1 MSCVQAQRL
10 PAMMCLLRNWGVGDM
25 VDHDARLERD
35 AFDPFFD
42 HLILYDDA
50 LIHNG
55 GSHRCWGLSPIAPR
69 GGRENRAV
77 LFRR

>member
-1 MSCVQAQRL
+1 
-10 PAMMCLLRNWGVGDM
+10 M

-50 LIHNG
+50 LIHDG
-55 GSHRCWGLSPIAPR
+55 DPTVVGSIAYYPKR
-69 GGRENRAV
+69 GRENRAV
-77 LFRR
+77 LFRG